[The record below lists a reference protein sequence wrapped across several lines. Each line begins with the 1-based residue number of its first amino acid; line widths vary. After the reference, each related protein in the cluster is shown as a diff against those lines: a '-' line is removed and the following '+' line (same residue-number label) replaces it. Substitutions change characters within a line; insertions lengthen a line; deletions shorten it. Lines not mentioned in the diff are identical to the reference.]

1 MQVAAASLLDH
12 RGSAQTHYHIYCV
25 CTKEAAVVEEDLRQI
40 VAARDPGSELTIR
53 VADNPYA
60 DSYQVRGISAGTYLR
75 LELHRLLPEVDK
87 ILYTDVDILFQ
98 GSLRELWETPLEG
111 KFLAAVRGGANLAD
125 QWARAALLASSG
137 EGAGELYQC
146 RSDADES
153 RPDQR
158 TTDGGAVAGMG
169 EGEALLSGSGYFKY
183 HLSGGDYLSAFS
195 L

>member
-1 MQVAAASLLDH
+1 MYINTAFCFDHNLVRQVQVAAASLLDH
-12 RGSAQTHYHIYCV
+12 RGSAQNHYHIYCV

-40 VAARDPGSELTIR
+40 VAARDPASELTMR

-111 KFLAAVRGGANLAD
+111 KFLAAVRGGANLSD
-125 QWARAALLASSG
+125 QWARNS
-137 EGAGELYQC
+137 E
-146 RSDADES
+146 
-153 RPDQR
+153 RPYWHHLEKVR
-158 TTDGGAVAGMG
+158 G
-169 EGEALLSGSGYFKY
+169 LSLI
-183 HLSGGDYLSAFS
+183 HI
-195 L
+195 